1 MLNRQ
6 TLLDAFYLAFLH
18 STINQ
23 NVHNEI
29 QLDPPLLFKQKQIE
43 NRAEKPRKHRRDAR

>member
-29 QLDPPLLFKQKQIE
+29 QLDPFKQKQIE